1 MSPVDDELEAYEAQ
15 FRRAGL
21 PLFIEDWSAR
31 TDVFNRAF
39 PLLALVFVVELL
51 GALNLDWP
59 VLLNLAAIGG
69 AVVVSLVSVALVNK
83 RRGRPALTVPED
95 LGGVELAAF
104 VVVPAALPLIFN
116 GQWQSAAA
124 TAVFN
129 LFVLGV
135 VALGFGFGIGAI
147 LLWAMRRLLGQF
159 AQSVALLARALP
171 LLLLFAVVLFI
182 NTEMWQVFGTMS
194 DGSLL
199 AIGIL
204 LFAVV
209 LAFLAVRI
217 PREVQGLEAG
227 VARESHAAVEPLRR
241 PQRAN
246 VGLVM
251 LISHGLQVLVV
262 TVAITAFFVALGML
276 AISAETTEAWIGTP
290 GEVVAWNPP
299 DLGVPVRITQELL
312 RVSVAIGALSGLY
325 YAISVL
331 TDSAYREEFLAE
343 LIDQM
348 ARTFESRTAYLRL
361 LGERGAAA
369 TGDGARPAA

>member
-1 MSPVDDELEAYEAQ
+1 MDDELERYEQQ

-69 AVVVSLVSVALVNK
+69 AVALSVAAVALVNR
-83 RRGRPALTVPED
+83 RRGRPHLAIPED
-95 LGGVELAAF
+95 LGNTELVGF
-104 VVVPAALPLIFN
+104 VVVPAALPLIFG
-116 GQWQSAAA
+116 GQVQSAAV
-124 TAVFN
+124 TAAFN
-129 LFVLGV
+129 LVVLGI

-147 LLWAMRRLLGQF
+147 LLWAARRLAGQL

-182 NTEMWQVFGTMS
+182 NTEMWQVFGGME
-194 DGSLL
+194 DASLL
-199 AIGIL
+199 ATGGL
-204 LFAVV
+204 LFVVV
-209 LAFLAVRI
+209 LAFLAVRL
-217 PREVQGLEAG
+217 PREVRTLEAG
-227 VARESHAAVEPLRR
+227 VAAEAAHAVEPLRR

-262 TVAITAFFVALGML
+262 TVAISGFFVALGML
-276 AISAETTEAWIGTP
+276 TISAEVTESWIGSTGAVIWAP
-290 GEVVAWNPP
+290 SDV
-299 DLGVPVRITQELL
+299 LGVPVRITQELL
-312 RVSVAIGALSGLY
+312 RVSAAIGALSGLY

-331 TDSAYREEFLAE
+331 TDSAYREEFLDE
-343 LIDQM
+343 LTDQM
-348 ARTFESRTAYLRL
+348 ARTFEARTSYLGLLASR
-361 LGERGAAA
+361 
-369 TGDGARPAA
+369 DGADGPVPTDG

>member
-1 MSPVDDELEAYEAQ
+1 LDDPVDDELEGYERQ

-21 PLFIEDWSAR
+21 PLFIEDWTAR
-31 TDVFNRAF
+31 TDVFNRAD
-39 PLLALVFVVELL
+39 PLLALVFVHELL

-59 VLLNLAAIGG
+59 LLLNLAAVAG
-69 AVVVSLVSVALVNK
+69 AVAFAGAAVALANK
-83 RRGRPALTVPED
+83 RRGRRALGIPED
-95 LGGVELAAF
+95 LGGAELAGF
-104 VVVPAALPLIFN
+104 VLVPAALPLLFN
-116 GQWQSAAA
+116 GQLQSAAV

-147 LLWAMRRLLGQF
+147 LLWAVRRLAGQL

-182 NTEMWQVFGTMS
+182 NTEMWQVFGQME
-194 DGSLL
+194 DASLL
-199 AIGIL
+199 ATGTL
-204 LFAVV
+204 LFVVV
-209 LAFLAVRI
+209 LAFLAVRL
-217 PREVQGLEAG
+217 PREVRALEAG
-227 VARESHAAVEPLRR
+227 VAAEADHAVEPLRR

-276 AISAETTEAWIGTP
+276 VITAEVTESWIGSP
-290 GEVVAWNPP
+290 GEVVAWSPP
-299 DLGVPVRITQELL
+299 DIGVPVRITHELL
-312 RVSVAIGALSGLY
+312 RVSAAIGALSGLY

-331 TDSAYREEFLAE
+331 TDSAYREEFLDE
-343 LIDQM
+343 LTDQM
-348 ARTFESRTAYLRL
+348 ARTFEARTTYLRV
-361 LGERGAAA
+361 LGEREAA
-369 TGDGARPAA
+369 GREG

>member
-1 MSPVDDELEAYEAQ
+1 MDDQLARYEVQ

-31 TDVFNRAF
+31 TDAFNRAF
-39 PLLALVFVVELL
+39 PLLALVFVLELL

-59 VLLNLAAIGG
+59 VLLNLAAVAG
-69 AVVVSLVSVALVNK
+69 AVAFAGTAVALANR
-83 RRGRPALTVPED
+83 RRGRRALAVPED
-95 LGGVELAAF
+95 LGPAELAGF
-104 VVVPAALPLIFN
+104 VLVPAALPLLFN
-116 GQWQSAAA
+116 GQLQSAVV

-147 LLWAMRRLLGQF
+147 LVWAFRRLAGQL

-182 NTEMWQVFGTMS
+182 NTEMWQVFGEME
-194 DGSLL
+194 DVSLL
-199 AIGIL
+199 ATGGL
-204 LFAVV
+204 LFLVV

-217 PREVQGLEAG
+217 PREVRVLEAAV
-227 VARESHAAVEPLRR
+227 VAETGRDVEPLRR

-262 TVAITAFFVALGML
+262 TVAISAFFVALGML
-276 AISAETTEAWIGTP
+276 VIGPEVTESWIGTR
-290 GEVVAWNPP
+290 GEVVAWSPP
-299 DLGVPVRITQELL
+299 DIGVPVRITHELL
-312 RVSVAIGALSGLY
+312 RVSAAIGALSGLY

-331 TDSAYREEFLAE
+331 TDSAYREEFLDE
-343 LIDQM
+343 LTDQM
-348 ARTFESRTAYLRL
+348 ARTFEARSAYLAL
-361 LGERGAAA
+361 LAERRG
-369 TGDGARPAA
+369 TTDLPPA